1 MYYNMVYTLLSVDL
15 LDLYCIILHSVVDIL
30 LKTVLP
36 LCVSEK

>member
-15 LDLYCIILHSVVDIL
+15 LDLYCILCSVIDIL

-36 LCVSEK
+36 LCVCEK